1 MFAISD
7 FMTECMKPSSKR
19 PYEFSWEQKALWAFL
34 FGVMLIVAIVGNCIV
49 IWIVLG
55 KHKQL
60 VSEDCMILIAHK
72 FCIVNLD
79 LIINKKCDLVV
90 F

>member
-1 MFAISD
+1 MINYAFSD
-7 FMTECMKPSSKR
+7 FMTECMKPSPKR

-34 FGVMLIVAIVGNCIV
+34 FGVMLMVAIVGNCIV

-55 KHKQL
+55 KCKSTFGSFKVHY
-60 VSEDCMILIAHK
+60 
-72 FCIVNLD
+72 
-79 LIINKKCDLVV
+79 NKCV